1 MASFSINLLHSR
13 SRSDGKKQIVAN
25 VSAHG
30 NALIRTGI
38 FILDTEWDTK
48 KRAVT
53 GKNARIYN
61 RALDILIGSIQTT
74 FNMLF
79 LQQKIKIIT
88 AKEIKQIIESGGYE
102 YSENNNLVVSTKRPK
117 NLAMTDEDSACFFDF
132 IDETLARI
140 NKKKTRETYAGTKE
154 KIRQFYESE
163 NPADS
168 ADELTFDD
176 IDVAFVKGF
185 DSYMEKKGLAVN
197 SRSIY
202 LKKLRKL
209 YNDAIDENKASL
221 EVYPFRKF
229 KIKIEDTKHRDME
242 IEDLILL
249 RDYACKPHQQQYIDM
264 FFLGFYLIGINMI
277 DLCNLT
283 EITKSGRVE
292 FRRSKSGRIY
302 SIKMEPE
309 ALEVINKYRGKKY
322 LIDVMERYGDYAN
335 YLHMLNKNLKEIG
348 ADKQEKKKQ
357 KQPFSHLS
365 WYYARHT
372 WATIAAELD
381 IPDDIIKMALGHGK
395 KTITDIY
402 IKRNQKKV
410 DDANRQVI
418 DYLNNY
424 KKENQKII
432 NLWDDKENQKIA
444 INA

>member
-1 MASFSINLLHSR
+1 
-13 SRSDGKKQIVAN
+13 

-30 NALIRTGI
+30 NALIRSGL
-38 FILDTEWDTK
+38 FVLDTEWNVE

-53 GKNARIYN
+53 GINARIYN
-61 RALDILIGSIQTT
+61 RVLGMLTGNIQST

-79 LQQKIKIIT
+79 LQQRLKTVT
-88 AKEIKQIIESGGYE
+88 AKEIKRIVETGEYQHSQTGDIIVP
-102 YSENNNLVVSTKRPK
+102 NRNT
-117 NLAMTDEDSACFFDF
+117 ATDDEDSAYLFEF
-132 IDETLARI
+132 IDETLAQI

-154 KIRQFYESE
+154 KIRQFYESA
-163 NPADS
+163 NPAGS
-168 ADELTFDD
+168 AEELTFDD

-185 DSYMEKKGLAVN
+185 NSYMEKKGLSVN

-209 YNDAIDENKASL
+209 YNDAIDEDRASL
-221 EVYPFRKF
+221 DVYPFRKF
-229 KIKIEDTKHRDME
+229 KIKTEDTKHRDME

-277 DLCNLT
+277 DLCNLK
-283 EITKSGRVE
+283 EITKTGRVE

-309 ALEVINKYRGKKY
+309 ALEIINKYQGKKY

-348 ADKQEKKKQ
+348 ANKQDKKQ
-357 KQPFSHLS
+357 QKSQFSHLS

-381 IPDDIIKMALGHGK
+381 IPDDVIKMALGHGK

-424 KKENQKII
+424 KKENHKLTNTQQS
-432 NLWDDKENQKIA
+432 WDDKDNREIVNYA
-444 INA
+444 